1 MDKKINQIN
10 NKVIDISDKISDNY
24 TEKIDLKVE
33 NLIPETNAVNSISE
47 EKDSNYW
54 RSFRELY
61 NDPDF
66 IREKKNEF
74 MPGALD
80 KPDAN
85 SLSLFSR
92 RKFLALLSAS
102 AAVAAS
108 GCSNFRDKGEF
119 ISYNKKPESV
129 TVGNPTYFASTCTGC
144 NSACGIIIKTIEGR
158 PIKVDGNPDHPV
170 SKGKICSIAQASV
183 MSLYDPERLKN
194 PIEVAD
200 KNSVNGKDIIWGDAD
215 DKIISILKNAV
226 SSGKEIAI
234 VSQTINSPSLKTLLT
249 EDFTK
254 AYPTSKVY
262 SYELISDS
270 NKNSAYEKCYGAKTF
285 PVVHLE
291 KANVIL
297 ALESDFL
304 GTDENKVENSRLYS
318 ERRDAFNGSEFN
330 RLYTV
335 EGNTSVTGM
344 NADYRI
350 ILRTDA
356 IEEFVMCLLNEFVSK
371 ERISGFGSDAG
382 VSAKLQN
389 YKLEEFISKN
399 NISKE
404 IVEYLI
410 GDLKKNQGSSFV
422 TAGSML
428 PESTHIAVNLLN
440 EVLGNNKL
448 YDKEVLNVEQIPL
461 STKSEIETLVSN
473 LQSGKVSA
481 VIHLDSNPVFHLASD
496 YGYAD
501 ALKNIPNVISIT
513 ESQNESSAMSNYVL
527 PINSMFESWGDF
539 QNRNNFM
546 SLQQPVISPLYNT
559 RQKEEILLTWIKGNK
574 SEFNIDIY
582 HKYLMDNWK
591 ATVLKSSGDE
601 NNNDGQFMKEWYAA
615 LNDGVVSGETVLTV
629 SGAAVLTA
637 ASTGFKSEAVSNCNF
652 NLKPGNDFVLILNRS
667 TSIGDGR
674 YANNGWLQE
683 LPKPISRIVW
693 DNFAAISVQTSKA
706 LNLKSDDKINITTQ
720 GGKLE
725 VPVFVQPGVAEGVIA
740 IELGYGRS
748 ACGIVGKDVGVNAN
762 KLISKNATI
771 SQWMYND
778 AKIEKT
784 SDTYELVS
792 TQEHYAFDE
801 PLLKD
806 IQYKREIIQEGT
818 YLQYKEHPH
827 FLHDRHTKYSEEETK
842 KLKVGSIN
850 EQYVHTGTK
859 WGMVID
865 LNKCIGCNDC
875 AAACNVENNIPIV
888 GKDQVKANREMHWIR
903 IDRYYS
909 GTPEVPKA
917 SFQPM
922 LCQHCDF
929 APCENVCPVA
939 ATTHSA
945 DGINGMAYNRCVGT
959 RYCSNNC
966 PYKVRR
972 FNYFNFRD
980 RFRDSVQQEESYS
993 LMANPE
999 VTVRSRGVMEKCTF
1013 CIQRIM
1019 DERQMAIQ
1027 ENRNV
1032 IGTNVKT
1039 ACQEACNTSAIY
1051 FGDQND
1057 KESELY
1063 KLNHSTLAYSVLE
1076 EIKVKPNVIY
1086 LAKLRNV
1093 FEIEK
1098 EETHH

>member
-1 MDKKINQIN
+1 MDKIMDKK
-10 NKVIDISDKISDNY
+10 VVDIS
-24 TEKIDLKVE
+24 EKILDESSVKADELI
-33 NLIPETNAVNSISE
+33 IPENQD
-47 EKDSNYW
+47 KDPNYW

-61 NDPDF
+61 KDPDF

-74 MPGALD
+74 QPGSLD
-80 KPDAN
+80 RPDEN
-85 SLSLFSR
+85 SFSRFSR

-108 GCSNFRDKGEF
+108 GCSNFRDKGV
-119 ISYNKKPESV
+119 IVPYNKKPEEV
-129 TVGNPTYFASTCTGC
+129 TIGLPTYYASTCTGC
-144 NSACGIIIKTIEGR
+144 SYACGILIKTMEGR

-170 SKGKICSIAQASV
+170 SKGKICAAGQAAV

-194 PIEVAD
+194 PAERPD
-200 KNSVNGKDIIWGDAD
+200 KTNPKDISWAEAD
-215 DKIISILKNAV
+215 DKIISQLKSAA

-234 VSQTINSPSLKTLLT
+234 VTQTVNSPSLKKLLT
-249 EDFTK
+249 EDFKT

-262 SYELISDS
+262 SYELFSES
-270 NKNSAYEKCYGAKTF
+270 ARNSAFEKCYGAKVF
-285 PVVHLE
+285 PVVQLE

-304 GTDENKVENSRLYS
+304 GTDGNKVENSRMYA
-318 ERRDAFNGSEFN
+318 ERRDVNNGKEFN
-330 RLYTV
+330 RLYAV
-335 EGNTSVTGM
+335 EGNASVTGM

-350 ILRTDA
+350 ILRSDA
-356 IEEFVMCLLNEFVSK
+356 IEEFVLSLLNEFIVK
-371 ERISGFGSDAG
+371 ERLSGFGADAG
-382 VSAKLQN
+382 INSKLQSYDLKN
-389 YKLEEFISKN
+389 FIAKN
-399 NISKE
+399 NINAE
-404 IVEYLI
+404 AAEHLI
-410 GDLKKNQGSSFV
+410 SDLKKNQGSSFV
-422 TAGSML
+422 TVGSMF

-440 EVLGNNKL
+440 EVLGNTKL
-448 YDKEVLNVEQIPL
+448 YSKDVLNTEQIPL
-461 STKSEIETLVSN
+461 SSKAELEN
-473 LQSGKVSA
+473 LASDLKSGKVGA
-481 VIHLDSNPVFHLASD
+481 VIHLDSNPVYHLPAD

-501 ALKNIPNVISIT
+501 ALKNAGLVISLT
-513 ESQNESSAMSNYVL
+513 ESVNESSAMSSYVL

-539 QNRNNFM
+539 QTRNNYS
-546 SLQQPVISPLYNT
+546 SLQQPVISPLYDT
-559 RQKEEILLTWIKGNK
+559 RQKEDILLTWIKGTK
-574 SEFNIDIY
+574 ESFSADLY

-591 ATVLKSSGDE
+591 NTVLTGTASES
-601 NNNDGQFMKEWYAA
+601 QFMKEWNAA
-615 LNDGVVSGETVLTV
+615 LNDGAVSIKTN
-629 SGAAVLTA
+629 TA
-637 ASTGFKSEAVSNCNF
+637 AGVSENSGFKSEAVINTNF
-652 NLKPGNDFVLILNRS
+652 KLKAGNEYVLLLTRN
-667 TSIGDGR
+667 TTIGDGR
-674 YANNGWLQE
+674 FANNGWLQE
-683 LPKPISRIVW
+683 LPKPLSRMVW
-693 DNFAAISVQTSKA
+693 DNCAVISVQTSKS
-706 LNLKSDDKINITTQ
+706 LGLKSNDLINVTTAAGKI
-720 GGKLE
+720 E

-748 ACGIVGKDVGVNAN
+748 VCGIVGKDVGVNAN
-762 KLISKNATI
+762 KLMSKNGTV
-771 SQWMYND
+771 SQWIYND
-778 AKIEKT
+778 TKIEKAGG
-784 SDTYELVS
+784 TYELIS

-806 IQYKREIIQEGT
+806 IQYRREIIQEGT
-818 YLQYKEHPH
+818 YLQFKENPH
-827 FLHDRHTKYSEEETK
+827 FLHDRHTKYSEEETE

-859 WGMVID
+859 WGMAID
-865 LNKCIGCNDC
+865 LNKCTGCNEC
-875 AAACNVENNIPIV
+875 AAACNVENNIPVV

-909 GTPEVPKA
+909 GTPEVPKT

-945 DGINGMAYNRCVGT
+945 DGLNGMAYNRCVGT

-980 RFRDSVQQEESYS
+980 RFRDSIQQEESFS

-1019 DERQMAIQ
+1019 EERQNAIQ
-1027 ENRNV
+1027 ENRY
-1032 IGTNVKT
+1032 IKGSNVKT
-1039 ACQEACNTSAIY
+1039 ACQEACNTNAIT
-1051 FGDQND
+1051 FGDKND

-1063 KLNHSTLAYSVLE
+1063 KLNNSSIAYSVLE
-1076 EIKVKPNVIY
+1076 EIKVKPNVTY

-1093 FEIEK
+1093 FEMEK
-1098 EETHH
+1098 TEEHH